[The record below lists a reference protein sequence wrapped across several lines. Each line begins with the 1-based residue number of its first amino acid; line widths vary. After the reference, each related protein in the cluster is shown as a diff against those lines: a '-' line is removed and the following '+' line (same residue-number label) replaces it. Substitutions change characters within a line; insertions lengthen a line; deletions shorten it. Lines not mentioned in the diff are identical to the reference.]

1 MDSKKSALYKAAYEN
16 FDEKGTFKVGPLT
29 SEKMRVDPQYVMFQ
43 QARYKHA
50 AKLLEKKSKV
60 FDVGA
65 GDGVG
70 LPILCHYFSDVLA
83 IDIDQHLLTQ
93 SRNNL
98 DENFSCDFLLH
109 DFSKAPIDDL
119 YHAGVCFDV
128 MSLIPPE
135 NESSWMENV
144 SGSLT
149 KDGMFVIGTQNKNI
163 IHLGNPKNHV
173 DQPNFKDADGLYAL
187 MSNYFVNVIMLA
199 MNDEVLHT
207 GKKETCQYLIGVGI
221 CPK

>member
-1 MDSKKSALYKAAYEN
+1 MDSTKSALYKAAYEN
-16 FDEKGTFKVGPLT
+16 FDKKGTFKVGPLT
-29 SEKMRVDPQYVMFQ
+29 SEKMRIDPQYVMFQ

-83 IDIDQHLLTQ
+83 IDIDEHLLAQ
-93 SRNNL
+93 CRSSL
-98 DENFSCDFLLH
+98 DKDFKCDFLLH
-109 DFSKAPIDDL
+109 DFSNAPLGDEYD
-119 YHAGVCFDV
+119 AGVCFDV
-128 MSLIPPE
+128 MSLIPPDDE
-135 NESSWMENV
+135 LIWMRNI
-144 SGSLT
+144 SRSIK
-149 KDGMFVIGTQNKNI
+149 KDGMLVIGTQNKNI

-173 DQPNFKDADGLYAL
+173 DQPNFKDAEGLYNL
-187 MSNYFVNVIMLA
+187 LSKYFVNVILLA

-207 GKKETCQYLIGVGI
+207 GKKRLANI
-221 CPK
+221 

>member
-1 MDSKKSALYKAAYEN
+1 
-16 FDEKGTFKVGPLT
+16 
-29 SEKMRVDPQYVMFQ
+29 
-43 QARYKHA
+43 
-50 AKLLEKKSKV
+50 
-60 FDVGA
+60 
-65 GDGVG
+65 
-70 LPILCHYFSDVLA
+70 
-83 IDIDQHLLTQ
+83 
-93 SRNNL
+93 
-98 DENFSCDFLLH
+98 
-109 DFSKAPIDDL
+109 
-119 YHAGVCFDV
+119 
-128 MSLIPPE
+128 MSLIPPDD
-135 NESSWMENV
+135 ESSWMKNI
-144 SGSLT
+144 SRSLS